1 MNLII
6 LIAIPLVAGLLAWP
20 LRNRDVSRWIALIGI
35 LALLLIALSLW
46 FNAPDDTSLL
56 QSGQWIETFHVSW
69 IPELGINFSLA
80 LDGLSLLMILLTSVL
95 GTVSVLVSWKEITEK
110 VGFFHFNLMWTLAG
124 VIGVFL
130 AVDLFL
136 FYFFWEMMLIP
147 MYFLIAIWGHERRR
161 YASIKFFL
169 FTQIS
174 GLFMLASIVGLALIH
189 YSTEGILTFD
199 YFKLLGTT
207 IPFST
212 ARWLFWGFMIAFAV
226 KLPAVP
232 VHTWLADA
240 HTEAPTAGSIILAGL
255 LLKTGAYGMIRFVLP
270 LFPVSAVHFSTPLM
284 ILGVIGI
291 IYGAILAFAQTD
303 LKRLIAY
310 TSVSHLGFVLLGIFS
325 FEYIALQGSVME
337 MICHGFSTGGLFV
350 LAGWIQKRLGTR
362 DMTVMG
368 GLWKS
373 IPLAGGAAM
382 FLAMATLGLPGMGN
396 FIGEIMILVGSFQA
410 SAVLT
415 VIAAAGLVAAT
426 IYSLR
431 IIQRTFHGKIAE
443 QKKIADLGFNHTVV
457 FAFMIA
463 SLLWL
468 GLYPQ
473 PILNTSNQVIDRTSK
488 LFKGGTWVK
497 GDAPDNITN
506 SSGYK
511 YFIDS
516 DNARTV
522 TYVGD

>member
-1 MNLII
+1 MILIF

-20 LRNRDVSRWIALIGI
+20 FRNRNASRWIALIGNLAVFAII
-35 LALLLIALSLW
+35 LSIW
-46 FNAPDDTSLL
+46 FTAPHEISLL
-56 QSGQWIETFHVSW
+56 KNGQWIDTFRVSW
-69 IPELGINFSLA
+69 IPDLGIDFSLA

-95 GTVSVLVSWKEITEK
+95 GTVSVLVSWKEIKEK
-110 VGFFHFNLMWTLAG
+110 VGFFHFNLMWTIAG
-124 VIGVFL
+124 VIGVFT

-174 GLFMLASIVGLALIH
+174 GLLMLASIIGLALVH
-189 YSTEGILTFD
+189 YSAEGVLTFD
-199 YFKLLGTT
+199 YFKLLGTN
-207 IPFST
+207 IPFTT

-255 LLKTGAYGMIRFVLP
+255 LLKTGAYGMIRFVLT
-270 LFPVSAVHFSTPLM
+270 LFPESAVHFSTLLM

-325 FEYIALQGSVME
+325 FQYIALQGSVME

-350 LAGWIQKRLGTR
+350 MAGWIQQRLGTR

-368 GLWKS
+368 GLWKK
-373 IPLAGGAAM
+373 IPRAGGAAM

-396 FIGEIMILVGSFQA
+396 FIGEIMILVGSFK
-410 SAVLT
+410 SGPVLT
-415 VIAAAGLVAAT
+415 IIAAAGLVAAT

-431 IIQRTFHGKIAE
+431 LIQRTFHGGVTDD
-443 QKKIADLGFNHTVV
+443 KKIVDLQFNHMLV
-457 FAFMIA
+457 FVFMIA
-463 SLLWL
+463 VLIWL

-473 PILNTSNQVIDRTSK
+473 SVLNTSERTIARTSR
-488 LFKGGTWVK
+488 LFGGGTWAVQN
-497 GDAPDNITN
+497 DSHELRPTDN
-506 SSGYK
+506 YK
-511 YFIDS
+511 IDS
-516 DNARTV
+516 GTMTEAKYDGN
-522 TYVGD
+522 